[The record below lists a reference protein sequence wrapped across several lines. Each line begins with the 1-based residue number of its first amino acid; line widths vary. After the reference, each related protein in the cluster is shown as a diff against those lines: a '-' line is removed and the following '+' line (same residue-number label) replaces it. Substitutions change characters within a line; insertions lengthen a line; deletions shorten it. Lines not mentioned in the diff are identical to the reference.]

1 MFIFVL
7 FSLLLF
13 FDRNQCE
20 MMLRSFSFANSFFF
34 LCFFLSTFLRKQVL
48 EEIITHRVFLNVTYH
63 NSVVILISI
72 LVRMLFYGKLDSFD
86 VASFLPK

>member
-7 FSLLLF
+7 FLLF

-20 MMLRSFSFANSFFF
+20 MM
-34 LCFFLSTFLRKQVL
+34 KQVL

-72 LVRMLFYGKLDSFD
+72 LVRMLFMENWIPLSCHFIPSTFLKMFCALNKYLFFRVIEEV
-86 VASFLPK
+86 VA